1 MKNKSTNSAKDK
13 LIVSITGAKEK
24 VVVEM
29 DVINRAELTLRAI
42 SNPLRQKL
50 LELIEGSGE
59 IGVSEMYRK
68 LKIEQSVAS
77 SQLAILRR
85 ANVVNAKRD
94 GRNIHYS
101 INRKRIAEII
111 NLASALAK

>member
-1 MKNKSTNSAKDK
+1 MKKKSINSAKDK

-24 VVVEM
+24 VVVDM

-59 IGVSEMYRK
+59 IRVSEVYRK

-77 SQLAILRR
+77 SQLGILRR
-85 ANVVNAKRD
+85 ANVVNARRD
-94 GRNIHYS
+94 GQNIYYS
-101 INRKRIAEII
+101 INRKRISEVI